1 MASGYNPRQQR
12 GRGRGKG
19 GRGKGRRGGTVRF
32 GFNSL
37 EKLSKTEPDN
47 IVLDLASDRCLP
59 AFRELMGRTDMTD
72 EMIELVVNVL
82 ARACDSNSPQ
92 YFNKLLLEIP
102 KSLFV
107 ILVLK
112 GYISRLYGKLL
123 SNYNF
128 QPFIERT
135 VTLFT
140 EILKKI
146 PRAFESLPLGDLEQ
160 VVDVLATT
168 NKISPEVVQSVE
180 QLKIIKKESL
190 EIDMRKR
197 EIEKQRKTR
206 SRKPGLRLISLTYL
220 LSRPN
225 AFNI

>member
-1 MASGYNPRQQR
+1 MASGYNPSQQR
-12 GRGRGKG
+12 GCGRGRK
-19 GRGKGRRGGTVRF
+19 RSGKGRRDGGTVIF
-32 GFNSL
+32 GLNSL
-37 EKLSKTEPDN
+37 EKLSKAEPDN

-59 AFRELMGRTDMTD
+59 AFRELMGRTDMQD
-72 EMIELVVNVL
+72 KMIELVVDVL

-107 ILVLK
+107 ILILK
-112 GYISRLYGKLL
+112 GYISRLYGKLQ

-128 QPFIERT
+128 QPFIEQT
-135 VTLFT
+135 VKLFT

-160 VVDVLATT
+160 VVDILATM
-168 NKISPEVVQSVE
+168 NKISPEVIQRVE
-180 QLKIIKKESL
+180 QLKVIKKESL

-197 EIEKQRKTR
+197 KIENQRKTR
-206 SRKPGLRLISLTYL
+206 SRKPGLG
-220 LSRPN
+220 
-225 AFNI
+225 